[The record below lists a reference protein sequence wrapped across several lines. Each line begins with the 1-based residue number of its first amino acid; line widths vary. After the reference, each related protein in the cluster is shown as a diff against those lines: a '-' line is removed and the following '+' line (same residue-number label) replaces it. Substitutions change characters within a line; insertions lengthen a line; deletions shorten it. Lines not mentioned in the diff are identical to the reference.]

1 MQQRSRE
8 GISSLAARR
17 TDTLFSML
25 RAGHIIALCVIA
37 LLTVGVVMVNSAGMT
52 VPPAFQPTA
61 QTTVQSAALTA
72 RQSGEAASHGSLSP
86 SDGVTARSIIL
97 SRSTVYMAMAIAAM
111 GVGAFLPIRRL
122 AAAFGRPDVRA
133 ADGSRGTFA
142 GLMPL
147 LVGVVG
153 LIGVMALVY
162 TPLVGKEVN
171 GSHRWL
177 RLPIPGLGD
186 ALSMQ
191 PSEIAKWGM
200 VGVMAWY
207 CATRALVMPRFFRGL
222 LPGLIAV
229 AAVAGCVII
238 EDLGTGILILTS
250 ACLILLASGARVL
263 QFLMFVPVGLAGLVA
278 AVLHSPYRIDRIT
291 AFLDPYSD
299 PKKTGYH
306 MIQSMLAVAG
316 GEGAGRGLGHG
327 QQKFG
332 YLPED
337 QTDFLFAIVCEE
349 LGIAGAAVVIAL
361 FAALIWCGYS
371 IIRRESEP
379 VLKLLALGIMSTVGL
394 QAIINLVVVTG
405 LGPTKGIALPLVS
418 SGGTGWILTAF
429 SLGLVIA
436 IDRSRPAEEVSDTID
451 TLAQS
456 QDSDANSNI
465 GEVAA

>member
-1 MQQRSRE
+1 
-8 GISSLAARR
+8 
-17 TDTLFSML
+17 ML

-52 VPPAFQPTA
+52 VSPAQPA
-61 QTTVQSAALTA
+61 AGAALMA
-72 RQSGEAASHGSLSP
+72 GP
-86 SDGVTARSIIL
+86 SDSTAARRPASEGVTARSIL
-97 SRSTVYMAMAIAAM
+97 FSRSTVYMALAIGAM
-111 GVGAFLPIRRL
+111 GVGAFLPVRRL
-122 AAAFGRPDVRA
+122 AATFGRPDPRA
-133 ADGSRGTFA
+133 TDERAGPLA

-147 LVGVVG
+147 MAGAML
-153 LIGVMALVY
+153 LIGAMALVY

-177 RLPIPGLGD
+177 RVPVPGLGD
-186 ALSMQ
+186 SLSMQ

-207 CATRALVMPRFFRGL
+207 CATRALVMPQFFRGL
-222 LPGLIAV
+222 LPGLIALV
-229 AAVAGCVII
+229 AVAGCVVI
-238 EDLGTGILILTS
+238 EDLGTGVLILAS
-250 ACLILLASGARVL
+250 SCLILLAGGARVL
-263 QFLMFVPVGLAGLVA
+263 QFLMFVPVGLAGLAA

-316 GEGAGRGLGHG
+316 GEGTGRGLGHG

-349 LGIAGAAVVIAL
+349 LGIAGAAAVIAL
-361 FAALIWCGYS
+361 FGVLAWSGYS
-371 IIRRESEP
+371 VIRRETEP
-379 VLKLLALGIMSTVGL
+379 VLKLLALGIMSTLGL

-436 IDRSRPAEEVSDTID
+436 IDRSLAVLDGSSGSDLESPPRHASEVT
-451 TLAQS
+451 A
-456 QDSDANSNI
+456 
-465 GEVAA
+465 

>member
-1 MQQRSRE
+1 
-8 GISSLAARR
+8 
-17 TDTLFSML
+17 ML

-52 VPPAFQPTA
+52 VPAAF
-61 QTTVQSAALTA
+61 
-72 RQSGEAASHGSLSP
+72 RP
-86 SDGVTARSIIL
+86 SDQATVHSASQTATPPGGVGLPGSPGASEGVTARSIIF

-111 GVGAFLPIRRL
+111 GVAAFLPVRRL
-122 AAAFGRPDVRA
+122 AAAFGRPDARA
-133 ADGSRGTFA
+133 ADETRGAFV

-147 LVGVVG
+147 VLGVLG
-153 LIGVMALVY
+153 LIGVMGLVY

-207 CATRALVMPRFFRGL
+207 CATRALVMPKFFRGL

-229 AAVAGCVII
+229 AAVAACVII

-250 ACLILLASGARVL
+250 ACLVLLASGARVL

-361 FAALIWCGYS
+361 FAAMIWCGYS
-371 IIRRESEP
+371 VIRREREP

-436 IDRSRPAEEVSDTID
+436 IDRSRPTEQSADLLDFPVAPSNSHTNSD
-451 TLAQS
+451 
-456 QDSDANSNI
+456 I
-465 GEVAA
+465 GGVAA